1 MSFETW
7 LAFVAAAAVLLAI
20 PGPTITL
27 VIAYALSRG
36 RQVAWWTVGGV
47 VLGDFTAMTASLL
60 GLGALLAASATAFTL
75 VKWLGAAYLI
85 WLGISLWRAP
95 VAPPAAEGGQV
106 AAVPVAGRRI
116 FAHAFAVTALNPK
129 GIVFFVA
136 FLPQFV
142 TPTAPLLPQLAI
154 LEVTFLVLAGLNCG
168 LYALLAARARHRLGS
183 PSARRWLN
191 RVGGGVLVAAGV
203 AAAGLRRAA

>member
-36 RQVAWWTVGGV
+36 RSAAWWTVGGV

-60 GLGALLAASATAFTL
+60 GLGALLAASATAFTV
-75 VKWLGAAYLI
+75 VKWLGAAYLV

-95 VAPPAAEGGQV
+95 VAAPEAQA
-106 AAVPVAGRRI
+106 AAVAVPGRRI
-116 FAHAFAVTALNPK
+116 LAHAFAVTALNPK

-142 TPTAPLLPQLAI
+142 SPTAPLLPQLVT
-154 LEVTFLVLAGLNCG
+154 LEITFLVLAALNCG
-168 LYALLAARARHRLGS
+168 LYALLAARARSRLSS
-183 PSARRWLN
+183 PGARRWLN
-191 RVGGGVLVAAGV
+191 RIGGGVLVGAGI
-203 AAAGLRRAA
+203 AAAGLRRSA

>member
-1 MSFETW
+1 MTFETW

-36 RQVAWWTVGGV
+36 RSAAWWTVGGV

-60 GLGALLAASATAFTL
+60 GLGALLAASATAFTV
-75 VKWLGAAYLI
+75 VKWLGAAYLV

-95 VAPPAAEGGQV
+95 VTPASAES
-106 AAVPVAGRRI
+106 AAVPVPGRRI

-142 TPTAPLLPQLAI
+142 TPAAPLLPQLAI
-154 LEVTFLVLAGLNCG
+154 LEVTFLVLAALNCG
-168 LYALLAARARHRLGS
+168 LYVLLAARARRRLSS
-183 PSARRWLN
+183 PAARLWIN
-191 RVGGGVLVAAGV
+191 RVGGGVLIGAGI
-203 AAAGLRRAA
+203 AAAGLRRAAS